1 MEKSYMKENN
11 ILSLI
16 FKMSLPLI
24 ISMVINGLYNIVDS
38 YFVAKVSEDSMTA
51 ISLIYPIQY
60 LPSAFGIGFGVA
72 IASLIG
78 LYMGSNDLK
87 NAEYSATKGVIIA
100 FIHGIIIAILSIVF
114 AEQFLRLFTCDEQ
127 IIKDG
132 LDYFY
137 IVALFAPVTT
147 VSMALEKILQSQ
159 GKMMI
164 TMLAMAIGA
173 LVNIILDP
181 LFIFVFNMGIK
192 GAAIATGISLLVGL
206 ITYIIIFI
214 KSDLVLKINFKAYG
228 DKSIIKKLYTV
239 GIPSS
244 LNLALP
250 SFMIIALN
258 AILSNFDSSYVFI
271 LGVYYKLQ
279 TFLYFIL
286 SGLVQGIRPI
296 ISYNEGAKEYKRV
309 NKIVLC
315 SLIISIIVMSIGT
328 ILFISI
334 PNVFIQIFTN
344 NSSTIEMGAKALR
357 IISLGFIVSSFSYII
372 SGVFEAL
379 SKGLPS
385 LIISLIRY
393 LFIIIPALLLSKS
406 YGPNGVWM
414 SFPVT
419 EGLSFL
425 VSLLL
430 YSIIFKREH
439 KINNY

>member
-1 MEKSYMKENN
+1 MNESYMKQDN
-11 ILSLI
+11 IFKLI

-24 ISMVINGLYNIVDS
+24 ISMIINGLYNIVDS
-38 YFVAKVSEDSMTA
+38 YFVAKVSENAMTA
-51 ISLIYPIQY
+51 ISLVYPIQY

-72 IASLIG
+72 IASITG
-78 LYMGSNDLK
+78 LYMGSKDIK
-87 NAEYSATKGVIIA
+87 NAEYTATKGVIISFA
-100 FIHGIIIAILSIVF
+100 HGVIIAILSILF
-114 AEQFLRLFTCDEQ
+114 AKPFLMLFTKDED
-127 IIKDG
+127 IIKAG

-137 IVALFAPVTT
+137 IVACFAPCVT

-159 GKMMI
+159 GKMII
-164 TMLAMAIGA
+164 TMFAMAIGA
-173 LVNIILDP
+173 LVNIVLDP
-181 LFIFVFNMGIK
+181 LFIFVFNMGVR
-192 GAAIATGISLLVGL
+192 GAASATSISLFVGL

-214 KSDLVLKINFKAYG
+214 KSDLELKLNFKVKG
-228 DKSIIKKLYTV
+228 DKKIIKNLYSV

-258 AILSNFDSSYVFI
+258 AILSSFDSSYVFV

-296 ISYNEGAKEYKRV
+296 ISYNEGANEYKRV
-309 NKIVLC
+309 DKIVLY

-328 ILFISI
+328 ILFLSI
-334 PNVFIQIFTN
+334 PNVFISIFTKN
-344 NSSTIEMGAKALR
+344 TDTIELGVKALR

-393 LFIIIPALLLSKS
+393 LFIIIPAIILSKIYNAS
-406 YGPNGVWM
+406 GVWM
-414 SFPVT
+414 AFPIT
-419 EGLSFL
+419 EVLSFL
-425 VSLLL
+425 VSIVL
-430 YSIIFKREH
+430 YFVSFKNRH
-439 KINNY
+439 NIN